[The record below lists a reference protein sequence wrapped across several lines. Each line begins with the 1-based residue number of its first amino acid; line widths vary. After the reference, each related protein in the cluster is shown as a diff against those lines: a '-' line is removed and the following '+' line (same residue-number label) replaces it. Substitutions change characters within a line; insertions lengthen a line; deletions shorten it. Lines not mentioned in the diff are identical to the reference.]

1 MVEEVSKP
9 PLLSNRAYD
18 VLKQVVQIVLPA
30 VGTLYFALSQIWG
43 LPHGEQVVGTVAAL
57 SVFLGAVLGLSSL
70 QYNASEDKYDGSLEI
85 KKGNDDRRFR
95 LNLRD
100 DPDRLEEKN
109 EVLFKVDPDTTPNP
123 NSGGLAE

>member
-85 KKGNDDRRFR
+85 KKGNDDRLFR